1 MYKPTKKTFLFSF
14 ILILGWQM
22 IQAQK
27 VLSLS
32 QVLDQTRKQN
42 KNLKMSENEVKIA
55 SEKNK
60 EVKSNLLPKIQAN
73 GDYKYYFD
81 LPTQLMPAKAFN
93 PMAPDWQFK
102 PAQFGVPHNIN
113 ANVQIVLPVYNPQ
126 LYGNIKTTKI
136 AKELSRLKYKK
147 TKEQVLYDV
156 SNLYYNAQILKAKRS
171 FIQGNIAN
179 TKKLLNNLKLLHQH
193 GLVKGSD
200 VDKIRL
206 QLQQLQS
213 QSDQIDANYT
223 QILDALKF
231 YMGMPLDTPI
241 DVETDIDVTNDKP
254 DYQTAESL
262 DFKMAKTKTKLL
274 KSEISTL
281 KRSRLPSL
289 SLLGSYGTIGY
300 GYDEK
305 PHDFLDFYDMSF
317 VGAKLSIPIF
327 NGTTISRKIKQ
338 KKYELKNSELQM
350 ELVAEQKSM
359 SIKNARL
366 KREVSK
372 NNMMATKAQVALAQ
386 KIYDQ
391 SILEQKQGL
400 ASLTDVIMADNSLR
414 QAQQDYLQAEIDFAK
429 ADLELK
435 KLTGNLK

>member
-1 MYKPTKKTFLFSF
+1 MYKPTKKAFLFSF

-22 IQAQK
+22 MQAQE
-27 VLSLS
+27 VLSLT

-42 KNLKMSENEVKIA
+42 KNLKMRENEVKIA

-60 EVKSNLLPKIQAN
+60 EVKSNLIPKIQAN

-136 AKELSRLKYKK
+136 AKELSRLKYNK

-179 TKKLLNNLKLLHQH
+179 TKKLLDNLKLLHQH

-372 NNMMATKAQVALAQ
+372 NNMIATKAQVALAQ

>member
-1 MYKPTKKTFLFSF
+1 MYKPTKKAFLFSF

-22 IQAQK
+22 MQAQE
-27 VLSLS
+27 VLSLT

-60 EVKSNLLPKIQAN
+60 EVKSNLIPKIQAN

-136 AKELSRLKYKK
+136 AKELSRLKYNK

-179 TKKLLNNLKLLHQH
+179 TKKLLDNLKLLHQH

-366 KREVSK
+366 KRQVSK
-372 NNMMATKAQVALAQ
+372 DNMTATKAQVALAQ